1 MFAGLEMTLTTA
13 AVCRVVGSTLVIL
26 TSAALAF
33 GGIQLW
39 RGGPGAWPDVI
50 ANETTVRRASCGMI
64 AMALLLLVSGLAAL
78 GNVPRGGRAAAI
90 AILVVVVAAFPANY
104 TLFGDVRLLHTGTNI
119 VLAAVVLALLWVGH
133 EGQTR

>member
-1 MFAGLEMTLTTA
+1 
-13 AVCRVVGSTLVIL
+13 
-26 TSAALAF
+26 
-33 GGIQLW
+33 
-39 RGGPGAWPDVI
+39 
-50 ANETTVRRASCGMI
+50 MI